1 MPMAMRTFDD
11 FAQELREALTHLYDP
26 AYQPPQGL
34 AAILAATQPLPPGT
48 VQQMMIAAIRRL
60 QPGPEVPPTARS
72 RRLYELLSCRY
83 VQELTQE
90 ETAERLGITPR
101 HLRREQQQAVH
112 MLAQELWTNR
122 SLAEETWLLDI
133 PAPGDEDAERAW
145 RLQVHQELAVLE
157 ASDPGV
163 IADVAAVTEQ
173 VVRLE
178 QGVAAARNAVL
189 GAAPVEPG
197 LEAPLHPSVLR
208 QIMIVAIQKLAQA
221 TTHGQIMVEV
231 TVSETSIELL
241 IFGAP
246 IPPEAPVTSRFIAET
261 VSTHGG
267 ESWVERTGE
276 RVQFRI
282 RLPRVQPIALLVVD
296 DNADIVHV
304 YRRYL
309 ERTRFKVVDAATGR
323 AVFEQIATARPDIV
337 LLDVMLPDMDG
348 WEVLTRLHEGAET
361 RSLPVIICSVVRQEE
376 LALALGA
383 ARYVPKPVR
392 RPDLIQA
399 LEQTLALSSREDRT
413 KPENKARAY

>member
-1 MPMAMRTFDD
+1 MAMRTFDD

-101 HLRREQQQAVH
+101 HLRREQQQAVQ

-122 SLAEETWLLDI
+122 SLAEETWPLDI
-133 PAPGDEDAERAW
+133 PVPAPGDEDAESAW

-163 IADVAAVTEQ
+163 IADVAAVIEQ

-178 QGVAAARNAVL
+178 QGLAARNATLTAGSVIP
-189 GAAPVEPG
+189 GQEAA
-197 LEAPLHPSVLR
+197 LHPSVLR
-208 QIMIVAIQKLAQA
+208 QLLIVAIQKLAQA
-221 TTHGQIMVEV
+221 TTHGQIMVEA
-231 TVSETSIELL
+231 TGQETSIELL
-241 IFGAP
+241 ISGAP
-246 IPPEAPVTSRFIAET
+246 IAPETPVTSRFIAET

-309 ERTRFKVVDAATGR
+309 ERTRFKVVDAATGQ